1 VSASVSLNV
10 SMKSTIWTSDAFI
23 DGAVKLPVRE
33 TATELARC
41 ATGESVR
48 RVRDIA
54 QRSYDSSNDQ
64 PTYLHDDYLVGEVNL
79 GSEC

>member
-1 VSASVSLNV
+1 MGV
-10 SMKSTIWTSDAFI
+10 SMKSTTWTSDAFI

-33 TATELARC
+33 TATKLARC

-54 QRSYDSSNDQ
+54 QRGYNRGNDE
-64 PTYLHDDYLVGEVNL
+64 P
-79 GSEC
+79 

>member
-1 VSASVSLNV
+1 MGV
-10 SMKSTIWTSDAFI
+10 SMKSTTWTSDAFI

-54 QRSYDSSNDQ
+54 KRDYNCGND
-64 PTYLHDDYLVGEVNL
+64 
-79 GSEC
+79 